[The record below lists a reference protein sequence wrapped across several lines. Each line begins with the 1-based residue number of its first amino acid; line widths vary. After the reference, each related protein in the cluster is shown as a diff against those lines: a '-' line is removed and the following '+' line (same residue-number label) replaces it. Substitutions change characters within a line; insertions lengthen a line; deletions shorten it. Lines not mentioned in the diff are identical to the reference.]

1 MVLLCVKTTIRRIS
15 RPLTRHCVIMRMD
28 AYFTIT
34 PYDEFMNALV
44 CLANL
49 FCAQDCELYIE
60 VEDSVIYTVRYQLLE
75 REVNIRRRVL
85 LYTKFKLILRL
96 SYFLPYS
103 MHSRMVHLLCYYSD
117 WDLDLGG
124 GQSDST

>member
-28 AYFTIT
+28 TYFTIT

-60 VEDSVIYTVRYQLLE
+60 VQHSVICTVRYQLLK
-75 REVNIRRRVL
+75 REVNIRREE
-85 LYTKFKLILRL
+85 FFSIQN
-96 SYFLPYS
+96 SS
-103 MHSRMVHLLCYYSD
+103 
-117 WDLDLGG
+117 
-124 GQSDST
+124 

>member
-1 MVLLCVKTTIRRIS
+1 VHKT
-15 RPLTRHCVIMRMD
+15 
-28 AYFTIT
+28 
-34 PYDEFMNALV
+34 
-44 CLANL
+44 
-49 FCAQDCELYIE
+49 ELYIE

-85 LYTKFKLILRL
+85 FYTKVKLIFRL

-103 MHSRMVHLLCYYSD
+103 MHSRMVYLLCYYSD
-117 WDLDLGG
+117 WDLDFGG